1 MALTRLGRLVVVGIV
16 LTLFVVMMSVTI
28 QPVPQYSIDE
38 IMDNTDTHLGER
50 IHIRGTIVNGT
61 LNEDSLVTLVGIE
74 DTMKVDISGLV
85 IPVGFEEGKMV
96 SVKGV
101 LKIVDD
107 IFVIRADEI
116 QTGCPS
122 KYDPSTSE
130 SLS

>member
-1 MALTRLGRLVVVGIV
+1 MALTRLGRLLVVGVV
-16 LTLFVVMMSVTI
+16 LTLFIVMMSITI

-61 LNEDSLVTLVGIE
+61 LNDDSLVTLVGIE
-74 DTMKVDISGLV
+74 DTLSVDISGLA

-101 LKIVDD
+101 LKIVEGT
-107 IFVIRADEI
+107 FVIRADEI

-122 KYDPSTSE
+122 KYEPSNSE
-130 SLS
+130 PSN

>member
-74 DTMKVDISGLV
+74 DTMKVDISGLA

-130 SLS
+130 SLI

>member
-1 MALTRLGRLVVVGIV
+1 MALTRLGRLLVVGVV
-16 LTLFVVMMSVTI
+16 LTLFIVMMSITI

-61 LNEDSLVTLVGIE
+61 LNDDSLVTLVGIE
-74 DTMKVDISGLV
+74 DTLSVDISGLA

-101 LKIVDD
+101 LKIVEGT
-107 IFVIRADEI
+107 FVIRADEI

-122 KYDPSTSE
+122 KYEPSSSE
-130 SLS
+130 LSN

>member
-1 MALTRLGRLVVVGIV
+1 MALTRLGRLLVVGVV
-16 LTLFVVMMSVTI
+16 LTLFIVMMSITI

-50 IHIRGTIVNGT
+50 IHIWGTIVNGT
-61 LNEDSLVTLVGIE
+61 LNDDSLVTLVGIE
-74 DTMKVDISGLV
+74 DTLSVDISGLA

-101 LKIVDD
+101 LKIVEGT
-107 IFVIRADEI
+107 FVIRADEI

-122 KYDPSTSE
+122 KYEPSSSE
-130 SLS
+130 LSN

>member
-74 DTMKVDISGLV
+74 DTMKVDISGLA